1 MPLHDACPSAR
12 RVVEISNMLG
22 IVNNPIIC
30 GRSGRADLATS
41 ILCRLDCL
49 CCRCGNIAVK
59 LVAGNSFAKPIRFGR
74 NTTKT
79 VAHTREYKSPTIR
92 RVPYSARVTQRKLSI
107 KRRKP
112 TETKEAGR
120 SFFRIGNGNAVVH
133 TLKFDE
139 RCRRSV
145 LEGEITLMLNEIPCG
160 NIYGIKRI
168 SR

>member
-1 MPLHDACPSAR
+1 MPLHDACPGAR

-22 IVNNPIIC
+22 IVNNPIMC
-30 GRSGRADLATS
+30 GRGGRADLAPS
-41 ILCRLDCL
+41 VLCRLDCL
-49 CCRCGNIAVK
+49 RCLCGNIAVK
-59 LVAGNSFAKPIRFGR
+59 LVAGDSFAKPIRFGR

-79 VAHTREYKSPTIR
+79 VTHTRECKSPTVR

-107 KRRKP
+107 KRRRP

-120 SFFRIGNGNAVVH
+120 SFFGIGNGNAVVH
-133 TLKFDE
+133 TLKLDE
-139 RCRRSV
+139 RCRRSM

>member
-1 MPLHDACPSAR
+1 MPLHHACPGAR
-12 RVVEISNMLG
+12 RVVEVSNMLG

-30 GRSGRADLATS
+30 GRGGRADLATS
-41 ILCRLDCL
+41 IPCRLDCL
-49 CCRCGNIAVK
+49 RCRCGNIAVK

-74 NTTKT
+74 NTIKT
-79 VAHTREYKSPTIR
+79 VTHTRERKSPTIR
-92 RVPYSARVTQRKLSI
+92 RVPYSARVTQLKLSI
-107 KRRKP
+107 KRRRP
-112 TETKEAGR
+112 TETKDTRR

-133 TLKFDE
+133 TFKLDE
-139 RCRRSV
+139 RCRRSM

>member
-1 MPLHDACPSAR
+1 MPLHHACPGTR
-12 RVVEISNMLG
+12 RIVEVSNMLG

-30 GRSGRADLATS
+30 GCSRCADLAPS
-41 ILCRLDCL
+41 ILCRLDCF
-49 CCRCGNIAVK
+49 CRRCGNIAVK

-79 VAHTREYKSPTIR
+79 VTHTRECKSPTIR

-107 KRRKP
+107 KRRRP

-160 NIYGIKRI
+160 NIHRIKRI

>member
-79 VAHTREYKSPTIR
+79 VTHARERESPTIR

-120 SFFRIGNGNAVVH
+120 SFFRIGNGNAIVH

-160 NIYGIKRI
+160 NIHRIKRI

>member
-1 MPLHDACPSAR
+1 MPLHDACPGAR
-12 RVVEISNMLG
+12 RVVEVSNMLG

-30 GRSGRADLATS
+30 GCSRCADLATS
-41 ILCRLDCL
+41 ILCRLDCF
-49 CCRCGNIAVK
+49 CRRCGNVVVK
-59 LVAGNSFAKPIRFGR
+59 LVAGDSFAKPIRFGR

-79 VAHTREYKSPTIR
+79 VAHTRERKSPTIR

-107 KRRKP
+107 KRRRP
-112 TETKEAGR
+112 TETKDARR

-133 TLKFDE
+133 TLKLDE

>member
-79 VAHTREYKSPTIR
+79 VTHARERESPTIR

-160 NIYGIKRI
+160 NIHRIKRI